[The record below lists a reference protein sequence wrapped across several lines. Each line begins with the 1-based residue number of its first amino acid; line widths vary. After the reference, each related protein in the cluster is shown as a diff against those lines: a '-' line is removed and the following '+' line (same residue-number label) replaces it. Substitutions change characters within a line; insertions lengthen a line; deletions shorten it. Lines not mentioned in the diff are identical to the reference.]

1 MTNRQR
7 NWFIFLIAWVLISF
21 AVASY
26 HPPRTLA
33 DRVLAR
39 AGRYETWQFDLREDA
54 GTLLAVLL
62 PGLLV
67 GGFFLWRA
75 RKS

>member
-1 MTNRQR
+1 MTSRQR
-7 NWFIFLIAWVLISF
+7 NCLLFLVAWVAVSF

-39 AGRYETWQFDLREDA
+39 TGRYETWRFDLREDT
-54 GTLLAVLL
+54 GRLLLVLL
-62 PGLLV
+62 PGLAL
-67 GGFFLWRA
+67 GGFFFWRA